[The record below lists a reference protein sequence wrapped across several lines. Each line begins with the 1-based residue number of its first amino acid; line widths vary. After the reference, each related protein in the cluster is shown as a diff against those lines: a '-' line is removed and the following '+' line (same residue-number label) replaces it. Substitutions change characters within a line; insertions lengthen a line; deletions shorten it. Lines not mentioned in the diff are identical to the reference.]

1 MESLA
6 QLNKQVVQRFNQEVI
21 AEGRL
26 DTVADLMDPEFV
38 NHSAPAGADQG
49 PGGMLHTFNNILRPA
64 LSGLQVHIQEQVAEG
79 EVVTTRKTITGL
91 HTGTLL
97 GIPATGQAVAID
109 VMDMVR
115 LRNGKY
121 YEHWGVNTLATV
133 LARLR
138 ADLLKE

>member
-1 MESLA
+1 MDSLA
-6 QLNKQVVQRFNQEVI
+6 QLHKQVVQRFNQEVI

-26 DTVADLMDPEFV
+26 DTVADLMDPDFI
-38 NHSAPAGADQG
+38 NHSAPAGTDNG

-64 LSGLQVHIQEQVAEG
+64 LSGLQVHIQQQVAEG
-79 EVVTTRKTITGL
+79 DVVTTRKTITGT

-97 GIPATGQAVAID
+97 GIAATGQAVTID

-121 YEHWGVNTLATV
+121 YEHWGVNTLAAV
-133 LARLR
+133 VARLR
-138 ADLLKE
+138 AS